1 MASQP
6 NAQTASARIQ
16 SKIRKEPLA
25 ALRVFFFVLLW
36 TLALANVV
44 IVVREFQNSLPFV
57 IGIGPRRQAGIEDS
71 RRQAL
76 PILVAPCITLITLIP
91 IAVGLP
97 LFGIASFLSRYTV
110 EAAWTGLV
118 VMLTLGGA
126 ASLSPQPD
134 SPFLPTTLQ
143 SDLSASLGLSFT
155 VVVFLTFYNILL
167 LLRLSFLLGKGVPN
181 LMQATVSSMLNVRQD
196 SPEPTVEDKLDR
208 SQEPSPEDI
217 ARVNERLE
225 SGSIKTLSSGWDD
238 EDEEK
243 GTKTAKSES
252 RFAKAKSILS
262 SPLKQSGSKP

>member
-1 MASQP
+1 MGMC
-6 NAQTASARIQ
+6 RIQ
-16 SKIRKEPLA
+16 KRIDMAKA
-25 ALRVFFFVLLW
+25 
-36 TLALANVV
+36 
-44 IVVREFQNSLPFV
+44 
-57 IGIGPRRQAGIEDS
+57 DS
-71 RRQAL
+71 W
-76 PILVAPCITLITLIP
+76 PC
-91 IAVGLP
+91 
-97 LFGIASFLSRYTV
+97 Y
-110 EAAWTGLV
+110 
-118 VMLTLGGA
+118 LGGA

>member
-36 TLALANVV
+36 T
-44 IVVREFQNSLPFV
+44 
-57 IGIGPRRQAGIEDS
+57 PRRQAGIEDS

-118 VMLTLGGA
+118 VMLTLGKLSSLHVRLPIEWRGI
-126 ASLSPQPD
+126 LSPQPD